1 MKKIL
6 KSISVLLI
14 SLTLL
19 FAVAQPVSFAKQD
32 VGGIVTNV
40 ENAPADT
47 NGISGVNEIANT
59 VINWLWI
66 ISIIVTIIVLMVIGL
81 KYIIGSTQEKA
92 EYKKSLIPL
101 VVGALLIVFATTI
114 VKFLFA
120 KN

>member
-1 MKKIL
+1 MKKIFKCL
-6 KSISVLLI
+6 SIVLI
-14 SLTLL
+14 SLSVL
-19 FAVAQPVSFAKQD
+19 FVMAQPSFAKPAVD
-32 VGGIVTNV
+32 TLVNNV
-40 ENAPADT
+40 ESATADT
-47 NGISGVNEIANT
+47 NGVNGVNEIANT

-120 KN
+120 RN

>member
-6 KSISVLLI
+6 KSLSVVLI
-14 SLTLL
+14 SLTLM
-19 FAVAQPVSFAKQD
+19 FAVAQPVLAKD
-32 VGGIVTNV
+32 NAGSIVNSVEATNV
-40 ENAPADT
+40 STDT
-47 NGISGVNEIANT
+47 SEVNKIANT

-120 KN
+120 GNK